1 LDRPR
6 TEEGRCFACGEKNP
20 IGLKMQFTR
29 QGEELL
35 SALTIGENYQGFDAI
50 AHGGIIATAL
60 DEIMAWLLITLGYQ
74 ALTAKLEVRFIQ
86 PVPVG
91 ETLSLRARL
100 VRSRGRLLET
110 EAWASFADGRL
121 AAEGKAASLSVK

>member
-1 LDRPR
+1 LSLGD
-6 TEEGRCFACGEKNP
+6 EGRCFACGEKNP

-29 QGEELL
+29 QGEEVL
-35 SALTIGENYQGFDAI
+35 SQLTLQENYQGFDNI

-60 DEIMAWLLITLGYQ
+60 DEIMAQLLITLGYN
-74 ALTAKLEVRFIQ
+74 ALTAKLEVRFIK
-86 PVPVG
+86 PVTLG

-100 VRSRGRLLET
+100 IRRRGRLLET
-110 EAWASFADGRL
+110 EAWACFSDGRL